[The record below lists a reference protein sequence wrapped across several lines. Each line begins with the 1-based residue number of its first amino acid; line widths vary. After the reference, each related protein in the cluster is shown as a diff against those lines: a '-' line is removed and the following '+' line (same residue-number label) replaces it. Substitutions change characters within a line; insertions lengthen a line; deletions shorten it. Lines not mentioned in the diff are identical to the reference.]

1 MRKLTVDNCISKEF
15 NQSDYLEG
23 KSDGL
28 NGALNKNV
36 GHFTPSLSY
45 ELGFNAGTKER
56 LLSEINFYGD
66 PDEYELNVTRKEPYP
81 SWRMDVPAT
90 YQIEPKNCRGN
101 IESTDS

>member
-56 LLSEINFYGD
+56 LLSEKNPIQVGEWMFLQLIK
-66 PDEYELNVTRKEPYP
+66 LNLKTV
-81 SWRMDVPAT
+81 VAT
-90 YQIEPKNCRGN
+90 LNLLTVNQ
-101 IESTDS
+101 